1 MALSV
6 RQRVGVGLLIG
17 AALAATY
24 GVVALVLPSDPAW
37 LETVARIVTL
47 VAGALGFTLERK
59 SA

>member
-1 MALSV
+1 MDA
-6 RQRVGVGLLIG
+6 RKKVGIGLLIG

-24 GVVALVLPSDPAW
+24 GVVALVMPADPAW

-47 VAGALGFTLERK
+47 VAGALGFSLER